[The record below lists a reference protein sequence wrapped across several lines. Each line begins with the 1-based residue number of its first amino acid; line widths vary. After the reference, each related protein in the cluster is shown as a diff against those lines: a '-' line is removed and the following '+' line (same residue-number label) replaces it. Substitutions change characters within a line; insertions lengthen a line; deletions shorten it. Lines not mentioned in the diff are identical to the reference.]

1 MSEHENIGGPLVLN
15 EINFEQVLKES
26 RLPLLFEFWAP
37 WCHHCMALSP
47 VIEQVAAEMAGEIIV
62 GQINC
67 DLNRDLRKRYG
78 VQAIPT
84 LFLARNGEVVG
95 TILNPKD
102 KNTLCSWIRGLIG

>member
-1 MSEHENIGGPLVLN
+1 MSEQGHIGEALVLN
-15 EINFEQVLKES
+15 EVNFDQVLAES
-26 RLPLLFEFWAP
+26 KLPLLFEFWAP

-47 VIEQVAAEMAGEIIV
+47 IIEQVAAEMAGQVIV

-84 LFLARNGEVVG
+84 LFLAKDGDVVG

-102 KNTLCSWIRGLIG
+102 KETLTSWIKSFMT